1 MVPITY
7 EAIDQVIERTN
18 AQDLKVKNNKI
29 FKKIE
34 CFFCCLPPGFLTM
47 LGLTEQ

>member
-7 EAIDQVIERTN
+7 EAIDQVIERIN

-29 FKKIE
+29 FQKIE
-34 CFFCCLPPGFLTM
+34 FFFAALLRDFSLC
-47 LGLTEQ
+47 